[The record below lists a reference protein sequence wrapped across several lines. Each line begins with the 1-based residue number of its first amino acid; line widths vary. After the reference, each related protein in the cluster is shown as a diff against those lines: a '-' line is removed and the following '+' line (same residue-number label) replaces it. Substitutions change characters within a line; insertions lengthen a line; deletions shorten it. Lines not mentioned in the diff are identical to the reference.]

1 MPTSSVHC
9 ECFQFGGCDAA
20 LNHCA
25 LQTVLV
31 SLVLPTRTPEAMMKL
46 PIAWNSG
53 ILLGIRVL
61 SPENTI
67 PLKLKVL

>member
-31 SLVLPTRTPEAMMKL
+31 SLVLPTQTPEAMMKL
-46 PIAWNSG
+46 PIEY
-53 ILLGIRVL
+53 LLGIRVL